1 MRKIILS
8 TGCAIAVMASAQIA
22 SAQEAPAVTGADAP
36 IDGSAELGDI
46 IVTAERRSQSLQKTA
61 IPVSAVSGNDL
72 VAAGVSDVNNI
83 SKLVPALVVAQS
95 GGPAANFFVR
105 GVGTFAQSIQREN
118 SIAFNYDGVYIGSP
132 TAPMGTFYDLER
144 VEVLKGPQ
152 GTLYGRNATGG
163 SINVLPRRPSLGGI
177 EADVTAEYGNY
188 DSKKLTGGINLP
200 LGETVAVRFA
210 GQVIDR
216 DGYLSDGTDD
226 ERGAAGRISI
236 LFKPSSDFSATLVGD
251 YFEQWGEGAGGI
263 LRPSSLVPTAPRPSD
278 RIGASDPR
286 STAELF
292 LRFPTVRSG
301 LVAVP
306 GDVSYNRSRNYGVNA
321 TIEGNLGFAT
331 LTTIAAFRQSE
342 PDYRSISFGYPFT
355 GDEANSQMSL
365 EVRLASNNSSPL
377 SYVVGV
383 YTFQEDKDGRNT
395 IDQGRVQLTSFTVK
409 QNTESYAAF
418 GQATYAV
425 ADSFRIVGGIRHSYE
440 TKRQNALFSQ
450 ATPTDPTGSPRRIGG
465 NVDFSKTTFKAG
477 VEFDAG
483 PRSLLYANVSTGFKA
498 GGFTL
503 ATTNNSFRPETI
515 TAYTIG
521 SKNRFLDNRLQLN
534 VEAFYWRYAD
544 QQITY
549 IGPLQTAPGVFV
561 TSSKTENVGKSRMYG
576 FDAEMRFQ
584 LTAND
589 LLSADLQ
596 YLNSKYSSFD
606 YLQLSANGAPPR
618 VGCAVTPS
626 ATVPI
631 NAPAR
636 LYNVDC
642 SGRPGINAPK
652 WAANLAYQ
660 RRFPIGDYALV
671 AQARSRVESGRYL
684 TLEYL
689 PDSYQKRV
697 MTSDASLTLE
707 APDTRWSLTAFV
719 NNIEDRTVMSGS
731 SGVRPFLNATYASL
745 RPPRTYG
752 VRANVRY

>member
-1 MRKIILS
+1 MFKTIVSI
-8 TGCAIAVMASAQIA
+8 GCAAAVLATAQA
-22 SAQEAPAVTGADAP
+22 ALAQDAAGAPQDDAAAETGA
-36 IDGSAELGDI
+36 GLGDI

-61 IPVSAVSGNDL
+61 IPVSAVSGDDL

-177 EADVTAEYGNY
+177 EADITAELGNY
-188 DSKKLTGGINLP
+188 DAKKLTGGVNLP

-216 DGYLSDGTDD
+216 DGYMSDGTDD
-226 ERGAAGRISI
+226 ERGAAGRVSL
-236 LFKPSSDFSATLVGD
+236 LFRPSGDFSATLVGD
-251 YFEQWGEGAGGI
+251 YFEQWGEGAGGV
-263 LRPSSLVPTAPRPSD
+263 LQPSALVPTAPRPSD

-286 STAELF
+286 STAELV

-301 LVAVP
+301 LVALP
-306 GDVSYNRSRNYGVNA
+306 GDVSYNRSRNYGLTA
-321 TIEGNLGFAT
+321 TIEGNLGFAN

-365 EVRLASNNSSPL
+365 EVRLASDAGSRL
-377 SYVVGV
+377 SYVIGA
-383 YTFQEDKDGRNT
+383 YTFQEDKDGRNE
-395 IDQGRVQLTSFTVK
+395 INQGRVQLTSFTVK
-409 QNTESYAAF
+409 QNTESYAGF
-418 GQATYAV
+418 GQATYAFT
-425 ADSFRIVGGIRHSYE
+425 DRLRLVGGIRHSYE
-440 TKRQNALFSQ
+440 TKRQNSTFAQ
-450 ATPTDPTGSPRRIGG
+450 ATPTDPTGSPRRILGD
-465 NVDFSKTTFKAG
+465 VDFSKTTFKAG

-515 TAYTIG
+515 TAYTVG

-534 VEAFYWRYAD
+534 VEAFYWRYSD

-576 FDAEMRFQ
+576 IDAEMRFQ
-584 LTAND
+584 LTRND
-589 LLSADLQ
+589 LLSIDLQ
-596 YLNSKYSSFD
+596 YLDSKYSSFD
-606 YLQLSANGAPPR
+606 YLQLSASGAAPR
-618 VGCAVTPS
+618 VGCGVTPS
-626 ATVPI
+626 AIVPI

-636 LYNVDC
+636 LFNVDC
-642 SGRPGINAPK
+642 SGKPGINSPK
-652 WAANLAYQ
+652 WSANIGFQ
-660 RRFPIGDYALV
+660 HRFELGDYGLV

-689 PDSYQKRV
+689 PDSYQKGF
-697 MTSDASLTLE
+697 MSSDASLTLE
-707 APDTRWSLTAFV
+707 APDSRWSLTAFI
-719 NNIEDRTVMSGS
+719 NNIEDETVMSGS
-731 SGVRPFLNATYASL
+731 SGVRPFLNVTYTSL

-752 VRANVRY
+752 VRASIRY